1 MNREEAADMVI
12 HESAEDYLESI
23 LVLHQRRGA
32 VRSIDIVNELG
43 FSKPSVS
50 IAMKKLRESGYITM
64 AADGTITLNES
75 GLEIAKRV
83 YSRHKTITRLFT
95 LLGVS
100 EEQAA
105 ADACKVEHDLSD
117 ETFNCICAFIAKQEE
132 T

>member
-1 MNREEAADMVI
+1 MVI
-12 HESAEDYLESI
+12 HASAEDYLESI
-23 LVLHQRRGA
+23 LVLQERRGQ

-50 IAMKKLRESGYITM
+50 IAMKKLRQSGYITM
-64 AADGTITLNES
+64 AEDGAITLNES

-83 YSRHKTITRLFT
+83 YSRHKTITKLFT

-100 EEQAA
+100 QEQAA

-117 ETFNCICAFIAKQEE
+117 ETFDCICAFIAKQEG
-132 T
+132 